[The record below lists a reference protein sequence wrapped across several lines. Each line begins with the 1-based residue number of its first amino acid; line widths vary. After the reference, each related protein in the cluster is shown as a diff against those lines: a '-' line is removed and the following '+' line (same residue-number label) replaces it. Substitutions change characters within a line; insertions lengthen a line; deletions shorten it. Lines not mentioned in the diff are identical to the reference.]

1 MNIRK
6 NTYVPKLTLLT
17 LDQAATEFNISRRTL
32 DRGLRDGSIDVPVKK
47 IRGQKRILLSDI
59 IAYLERQNKGG
70 QNTDD
75 KNCRNIDQ
83 TNPATFSQPSL
94 PFGSS

>member
-1 MNIRK
+1 MNIKK
-6 NTYVPKLTLLT
+6 NTYIPKLTLLT
-17 LDQAATEFNISRRTL
+17 LDQAAVELNISRRTL

-47 IRGQKRILLSDI
+47 IRGQKRALLSDI
-59 IAYLERQNKGG
+59 IAYLERQN
-70 QNTDD
+70 TDD
-75 KNCRNIDQ
+75 KNRQNTDQ